1 MTTTTTNWETV
12 RHEGEVYKVLNDH
25 AGTLT
30 VTEWREQLEEYAEH
44 ICDKTGLELLKGIAP
59 PCTPGHKIDKAALV
73 GTISELFKRSTKKFC
88 ETWLQDEPG
97 GTTTALTTAGGIEFA
112 MRTRAVTEDTLRM
125 VKETLRGGSN
135 AYNHLVSLM
144 RRKDKEKID
153 HLGDF
158 HKYST
163 TTMIQGAAGA
173 KSTVGELIKKMQVVK
188 IDRTGDMPNPYD
200 NGAEAFA
207 SKFEKYD
214 PECRDIQLLFAGLD
228 GMCQLYNSLASEDPS
243 ETLDTSWR
251 RSPTQRLKSTRL
263 SSAAHAR
270 ALYSIAQTTSTLTT
284 ACYASP
290 TPTSQAT

>member
-112 MRTRAVTEDTLRM
+112 MRTRAVT
-125 VKETLRGGSN
+125 
-135 AYNHLVSLM
+135 
-144 RRKDKEKID
+144 
-153 HLGDF
+153 
-158 HKYST
+158 
-163 TTMIQGAAGA
+163 
-173 KSTVGELIKKMQVVK
+173 
-188 IDRTGDMPNPYD
+188 
-200 NGAEAFA
+200 
-207 SKFEKYD
+207 
-214 PECRDIQLLFAGLD
+214 
-228 GMCQLYNSLASEDPS
+228 
-243 ETLDTSWR
+243 
-251 RSPTQRLKSTRL
+251 
-263 SSAAHAR
+263 
-270 ALYSIAQTTSTLTT
+270 
-284 ACYASP
+284 
-290 TPTSQAT
+290 

>member
-112 MRTRAVTEDTLRM
+112 MRTRAVTEDILRM
-125 VKETLRGGSN
+125 VKKTLREGSN

-144 RRKDKEKID
+144 RR
-153 HLGDF
+153 
-158 HKYST
+158 
-163 TTMIQGAAGA
+163 
-173 KSTVGELIKKMQVVK
+173 
-188 IDRTGDMPNPYD
+188 
-200 NGAEAFA
+200 A
-207 SKFEKYD
+207 S
-214 PECRDIQLLFAGLD
+214 
-228 GMCQLYNSLASEDPS
+228 
-243 ETLDTSWR
+243 
-251 RSPTQRLKSTRL
+251 
-263 SSAAHAR
+263 SS
-270 ALYSIAQTTSTLTT
+270 
-284 ACYASP
+284 
-290 TPTSQAT
+290 

>member
-112 MRTRAVTEDTLRM
+112 MRTRAVTEDILRM
-125 VKETLRGGSN
+125 VKKTLREGSN

-153 HLGDF
+153 HLRDF

-243 ETLDTSWR
+243 ETLD
-251 RSPTQRLKSTRL
+251 
-263 SSAAHAR
+263 
-270 ALYSIAQTTSTLTT
+270 
-284 ACYASP
+284 
-290 TPTSQAT
+290 

>member
-112 MRTRAVTEDTLRM
+112 MRTRAVTEDILRM
-125 VKETLRGGSN
+125 VKKTLREGSN

-153 HLGDF
+153 HLRDF
-158 HKYST
+158 P
-163 TTMIQGAAGA
+163 IQ
-173 KSTVGELIKKMQVVK
+173 K
-188 IDRTGDMPNPYD
+188 
-200 NGAEAFA
+200 A
-207 SKFEKYD
+207 SRIPHMVHD
-214 PECRDIQLLFAGLD
+214 
-228 GMCQLYNSLASEDPS
+228 ASED
-243 ETLDTSWR
+243 
-251 RSPTQRLKSTRL
+251 
-263 SSAAHAR
+263 
-270 ALYSIAQTTSTLTT
+270 
-284 ACYASP
+284 
-290 TPTSQAT
+290 